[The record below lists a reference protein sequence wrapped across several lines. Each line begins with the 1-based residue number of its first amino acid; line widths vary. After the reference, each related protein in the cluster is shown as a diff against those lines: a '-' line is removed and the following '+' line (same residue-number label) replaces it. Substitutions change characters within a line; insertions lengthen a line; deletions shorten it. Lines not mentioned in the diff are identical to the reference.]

1 MDQASTALQTK
12 YAELINAAKASG
24 VSNLQVRAQD
34 NVLYIDGEA
43 ASGQVKDN
51 LWNIYNKIDPDF
63 RAGDLIMNINVSA
76 VAPGA
81 KATVATQSSN
91 LNIRK
96 GPGTD
101 QPIVGKAAHNST
113 VTLISKTNDQWW
125 LVRTDKGEEG
135 YAYAQYLSV

>member
-1 MDQASTALQTK
+1 MALQDK
-12 YAELINAAKASG
+12 YKQLTDAAAAAG
-24 VSNLQVRAQD
+24 VTGLQVREQD

-43 ASGQVKDN
+43 PTGAVKDQ
-51 LWNIYNKIDPDF
+51 LWDIYNTIDPDF

-76 VAPGA
+76 MAPGA
-81 KATVATQSSN
+81 KAKVTTDKTN

-101 QPIVGKAAHNST
+101 QPIVGKAAHFSM

-135 YAYAQYLSV
+135 YAYAQYLTVE